1 MRILV
6 TGLLTLHWG
15 RVEYGNIGN
24 YYIVVPLFRKLHQYF
39 PEAEIVTTLQLTDG
53 FVAKEQLIKLPM
65 EYYYGWQ
72 KGGKDTQ
79 NALEELAIAEIFD
92 KTGQLVRTT
101 PFIEEVLQ
109 ADLVVDFSGDMWGDN
124 SSGMGE
130 DRFLVDLLKF
140 RTAQLL
146 KKKTVMLA
154 SSPGPVTEERT
165 LELSKTVYKG
175 FNLVLNREGV
185 SVEILRNAGFD
196 TSRTYSYACPAWL
209 FSGEYYPAP
218 VDRNALCRR
227 ENITPDKKNI
237 GFILATYSLPGHSFD
252 DWVRNDADFDDY
264 VRLIEHIVLDKKQR
278 VILISHSNGFELP
291 PNFKRTH
298 WLDYRMLTQ
307 LYDILQRRGRIDMS
321 YVHKVQNLY
330 EPWEM
335 HSLIRSLDML
345 ISGRVHGAV
354 AGLEQGVP
362 TLAFDYKNGPLAHK
376 MSGFFRVIGMEQY
389 VIPRDDFDFIKYFD
403 RMYDN
408 LDEIAQSL
416 RENYKDVCQAVEKS
430 FAKVRE
436 LVEE

>member
-1 MRILV
+1 
-6 TGLLTLHWG
+6 
-15 RVEYGNIGN
+15 
-24 YYIVVPLFRKLHQYF
+24 
-39 PEAEIVTTLQLTDG
+39 
-53 FVAKEQLIKLPM
+53 
-65 EYYYGWQ
+65 
-72 KGGKDTQ
+72 
-79 NALEELAIAEIFD
+79 
-92 KTGQLVRTT
+92 
-101 PFIEEVLQ
+101 
-109 ADLVVDFSGDMWGDN
+109 
-124 SSGMGE
+124 
-130 DRFLVDLLKF
+130 
-140 RTAQLL
+140 
-146 KKKTVMLA
+146 
-154 SSPGPVTEERT
+154 
-165 LELSKTVYKG
+165 
-175 FNLVLNREGV
+175 
-185 SVEILRNAGFD
+185 
-196 TSRTYSYACPAWL
+196 
-209 FSGEYYPAP
+209 
-218 VDRNALCRR
+218 
-227 ENITPDKKNI
+227 
-237 GFILATYSLPGHSFD
+237 
-252 DWVRNDADFDDY
+252 
-264 VRLIEHIVLDKKQR
+264 
-278 VILISHSNGFELP
+278 
-291 PNFKRTH
+291 
-298 WLDYRMLTQ
+298 MLTQ